1 MNIFNKHNVE
11 KILFIF
17 ATIGLFACSSR
28 KGNRDPL
35 SSAKVEAI
43 AIENHVKILREQ
55 NGNEPSPTE
64 LHDYIIR
71 TKSGSEWLNLWTF
84 YPNDKKVIA
93 IKHDVITTSGKRVDV
108 KLMRDGEILETTL
121 KTAD

>member
-1 MNIFNKHNVE
+1 MNIFNKHNLE

-35 SSAKVEAI
+35 STAKVEAI
-43 AIENHVKILREQ
+43 AIENHAKILREQ
-55 NGNEPSPTE
+55 NGYEPSPIE

-71 TKSGSEWLNLWTF
+71 TKSGDEWLNLWTF
-84 YPNDKKVIA
+84 YPNDKNVIA
-93 IKHDVITTSGKRVDV
+93 IKHNVIKMSGKGVDV
-108 KLMRDGEILETTL
+108 KLMRDGRILEI
-121 KTAD
+121 KAF